1 MDGRND
7 SGSGTRLMTQTF
19 LDASKEAKYRQYH
32 DPIAVYNL
40 LALPIALTS
49 VTAFV
54 LATTQWSQY
63 FFLLPGSAIYFS
75 GSWCLN
81 ERECRSIDQ
90 LNSFTALSFPRA
102 LQGATCTSYS

>member
-40 LALPIALTS
+40 LALPIGLTS

-63 FFLLPGSAIYFS
+63 FSFLVGASAVYFS
-75 GSWCLN
+75 GSWC
-81 ERECRSIDQ
+81 RE
-90 LNSFTALSFPRA
+90 
-102 LQGATCTSYS
+102 